1 MPQGHRWVLW
11 VAKPKVFPLWPL
23 TEKSLPVASQVA
35 LSGFW
40 RILQDKTLCLCI
52 STIPKAH
59 HPENH
64 FRGEACRLICGCL
77 SPIVLY
83 SRFSNYSLTHAFK
96 KKKSSISA
104 FWASDVALAEN
115 TEDLVAVLKRRNLM
129 GFPAWIILCTAGPVH
144 TAAQLPSGSS
154 KRSSC

>member
-11 VAKPKVFPLWPL
+11 VAKPKVFTLWPL

-59 HPENH
+59 HPEHH

-96 KKKSSISA
+96 KKKKFNKCFLSK
-104 FWASDVALAEN
+104 W
-115 TEDLVAVLKRRNLM
+115 
-129 GFPAWIILCTAGPVH
+129 C
-144 TAAQLPSGSS
+144 GSS
-154 KRSSC
+154 RKHGRPSCCAQETEPNGISCLDYPLHCGPCTHCSPAPFRLF